1 MLASNTMITLKPST
15 PVVKL
20 SRHSGEMLNDV
31 TCWKSALPW
40 SRDANKNSVT
50 ANVKTDAAS
59 AVFRA
64 GAPSMIR
71 TAATMGQKIVNRTIR
86 KNDEAR
92 MPTDERMMKLEWR
105 IFQGSARASRAGEC
119 ALALAPQDYIKSLH
133 L

>member
-1 MLASNTMITLKPST
+1 MLASSTMIALKPST

-20 SRHSGEMLNDV
+20 NRHSGEMLNDV

-40 SRDANKNSVT
+40 SRDANKNSAT

-71 TAATMGQKIVNRTIR
+71 TAATMGQKMTNKTIR
-86 KNDEAR
+86 YAD
-92 MPTDERMMKLEWR
+92 
-105 IFQGSARASRAGEC
+105 QS
-119 ALALAPQDYIKSLH
+119 
-133 L
+133 